1 MQKKL
6 IALAVAGLAST
17 GAFAQSNVQIYGL
30 LDLGYQHLS
39 ATGRDS
45 VNRVGSMSSNLWGLK
60 GTEDLGNGLKAG
72 FNLEAGLASD
82 VGGLAGGSAGKVFS
96 RQSFLS
102 LSGGFGTALVG
113 RFNTFGRTYGT
124 VKYSASPL
132 SAVDGVGLLS
142 SAAGFTISGNGIDT
156 DATGGRIS
164 NGIAYV
170 SPSFSGVTV
179 GYAHSFA
186 ENAGNTV
193 GANQFNIN
201 ELWVGYGNG
210 PLSVDYIY
218 NNVNSSATPA
228 AAWVQN
234 QTTGA
239 FAQTGLNQAT
249 VVNAIGPIQEH
260 FLGAAYDFGTVK
272 VLGSYQTRK
281 TEATNTDKVWNLG
294 ALIPVSAAGKV
305 SVSYAKLSMG
315 SDLRGNNN
323 PLGAGAGVTLA
334 SASIGL
340 LPAGG
345 VLDNASAWALG
356 YYHSLSK
363 RTTAYTT
370 YTHAKNDGNGTIGF
384 TNAANSNPTAGGST
398 NLFSLGLQH
407 AF

>member
-82 VGGLAGGSAGKVFS
+82 VGGLSGGSAGKVFS

-113 RFNTFGRTYGT
+113 RFNTFGRSYGT

-132 SAVDGVGLLS
+132 SAVDGIGLLA

-170 SPSFSGVTV
+170 SPTFSGVTV

-186 ENAGNTV
+186 ENSGAAAV

-218 NNVNSSATPA
+218 NNVNSSATG
-228 AAWVQN
+228 V
-234 QTTGA
+234 
-239 FAQTGLNQAT
+239 AQSAT
-249 VVNAIGPIQEH
+249 INAIGPIQEH
-260 FLGAAYDFGTVK
+260 FLGAGYDFGSVK
-272 VLGSYQTRK
+272 VLGSYQSRK
-281 TEATNTDKVWNLG
+281 TEATNTDKIWNLG

-305 SVSYAKLSMG
+305 SVSYAKLSLG
-315 SDLRGNNN
+315 SDIRATN
-323 PLGAGAGVTLA
+323 ATRT
-334 SASIGL
+334 L

-345 VLDNASAWALG
+345 VGLMPATGALDNASAWAVG

-370 YTHAKNDGNGTIGF
+370 YTHAKNDANGTIGF
-384 TNAANSNPTAGGST
+384 STTAAATPTAGGST

-407 AF
+407 SF